1 MLTIVQKTQREAL
14 LSSQTPEDP
23 RAQCSDD
30 SPRKFLYGWLPPLY
44 SSGSPGEGG
53 VLLGDCMARN
63 GCTPSIQVAFYTQPK
78 VIKIAT

>member
-30 SPRKFLYGWLPPLY
+30 SPRKFLHLTRHYPALGRASCTEVLVKV
-44 SSGSPGEGG
+44 GSFFMTAWTEMDAHH
-53 VLLGDCMARN
+53 LSR
-63 GCTPSIQVAFYTQPK
+63 
-78 VIKIAT
+78 